1 MILPSSNTKF
11 NDASRL
17 LRFNLSSKLEYSIND
32 PIIITFTLENLTDQ
46 HISVLKW
53 YTPLEGFKGEFFLV
67 TCNGKTVPYEGRL
80 VKRADPLEED
90 YLLLGPNQSVHSIV
104 NLADA
109 YNLRSSSP
117 ECKVEFKGWIYDVII
132 TDVLIPRKMDDH
144 SRIQINGNE
153 IFFKVK

>member
-11 NDASRL
+11 NAPRL
-17 LRFNLSSKLEYSIND
+17 LRFNLSSKLEYSINE

-46 HISVLKW
+46 HILVLKW
-53 YTPLEGFKGEFFLV
+53 YTPLEGFKGEIFLV
-67 TCNGKTVPYEGRL
+67 TCNGKNVPYEGRL

-90 YLLLGPNQSVHSIV
+90 YILFGPHQSVHSKI
-104 NLADA
+104 NLSDV
-109 YNLRSSSP
+109 YNLRSSSQ

-132 TDVLIPRKMDDH
+132 TDVLIPRKMDEH
-144 SRIQINGNE
+144 SRIQIKGNE